1 MFSQGAQTSL
11 KNNASM
17 RSKNVFH
24 GKWKKAENELI
35 SENVKGSITLS
46 ETSKAKIRNTKIE
59 NIKREVLI
67 YSVLVIV
74 GYLIY
79 RYGAVSYT
87 HLTLPTT
94 PYV

>member
-24 GKWKKAENELI
+24 GKWKNAENELI
-35 SENVKGSITLS
+35 SEKTNGSIQLS
-46 ETSKAKIRNTKIE
+46 ATSKEKVRSKKIE

-67 YSVLVIV
+67 YSIFAVSF
-74 GYLIY
+74 YLIY
-79 RYGAVSYT
+79 QFGMIFF
-87 HLTLPTT
+87 
-94 PYV
+94 